1 MSQQPRSVRLDRLTA
16 CAGWLAVA
24 VITLAFGWLVID
36 IVRHGTSEVSWSFL
50 TDEPA
55 DAGRSGGIG
64 TVLVSTLLVLGVCL
78 SIAVPLGVGTAIW
91 LSEFARSGS
100 RRVVAIRWSL
110 DLLASVPSIVFG
122 LFGMVVFCQMLRLGF
137 SIAAGGLTLGCM
149 ILPLVV
155 QTTFVGL
162 QSVPNELR
170 AGAAA
175 LAISRESTLRH
186 LLLPA
191 ALHGV
196 VVGVM
201 LGVGRAAAETA
212 ALIFTSG
219 YVTRMPESL
228 FDSGRTASVH
238 IYELAMNVPR
248 GEARAYATAA
258 VLLLVLLLIN
268 VAATVLAD
276 RWLQRQTARS
286 FR

>member
-1 MSQQPRSVRLDRLTA
+1 MSTQPRSAELDRMTA
-16 CAGWLAVA
+16 MAGWLAVA
-24 VITLAFGWLVID
+24 AIVAAFGWLVFD
-36 IVRHGTSEVSWSFL
+36 IVRHGASEVSWTFL

-55 DAGRSGGIG
+55 DAGRAGGIG

-78 SIAVPLGVGTAIW
+78 AIAVPLGVATAIW
-91 LSEFARSGS
+91 LSEFARPGS
-100 RRVVAIRWSL
+100 RRVAAIRWSL

-155 QTTFVGL
+155 QTTFTGL
-162 QSVPNELR
+162 QSVPDELR

-175 LAISRESTLRH
+175 LAISRQSTLRH

-201 LGVGRAAAETA
+201 LGLGRAAAETA

-228 FDSGRTASVH
+228 LDSGRTASVH
-238 IYELAMNVPR
+238 IYDLAMNVPR
-248 GEARAYATAA
+248 GEVRAYATAA
-258 VLLLVLLLIN
+258 VLLLMLLLIN
-268 VAATVLAD
+268 VAASALAD